1 MKGLLRQK
9 EGERGKRN
17 KASCALGTPDAPRSP
32 CRPVSL
38 SCCLGPAAEHT
49 YPSDNSIFPLWRQR
63 RNSKFHASGCFP
75 VEVLEKQ
82 TRRFWGH
89 ARPCPHGGVGHAYDC
104 TPSEPLRADWQLPRH
119 PQRRPVLAGGPA
131 PLFPSVSH
139 HLLPLSPSLSFLI
152 LSLSSPPSH
161 GVFLKSETNCRPT
174 CIAGHSQHT
183 SEF

>member
-17 KASCALGTPDAPRSP
+17 EASCALGTPDAPRSP
-32 CRPVSL
+32 CRPVGL

-119 PQRRPVLAGGPA
+119 PQRRHPQRRPCWPGAWL
-131 PLFPSVSH
+131 LFSLPFLTISSPF
-139 HLLPLSPSLSFLI
+139 LLPCHF
-152 LSLSSPPSH
+152 
-161 GVFLKSETNCRPT
+161 
-174 CIAGHSQHT
+174 
-183 SEF
+183 